1 MIKPF
6 NGTETLG
13 EIVAAFP
20 GASNLFKAKRIDFC
34 CGGDRQLDAV
44 LQEKGMD
51 SASFL
56 GELNALVE
64 QAGQRS
70 AADIDWRE
78 APLGELVDHIVRK
91 HHAYLEQELP
101 VLGGFVTK
109 ILRVHGFSHPELV
122 ELHKLFHQAKVEL
135 EQHMIDEETNVF
147 PLIKQAE
154 QMSDPA
160 ARKQALGLIGELEHE
175 HELVGGLLQQ
185 MREITSDY
193 VLPEGACTTYALT
206 FRKLEELESD
216 TFEHVHLENNILF
229 SRLGA

>member
-1 MIKPF
+1 MKPF
-6 NGTETLG
+6 DGTERLG

-20 GASNLFKAKRIDFC
+20 GASNLFKASRIDFC
-34 CGGDRQLDAV
+34 CGGDRQLIDV
-44 LQEKGMD
+44 LDEKGTD
-51 SASFL
+51 KAAFVE
-56 GELNALVE
+56 ELNALAK
-64 QAGQRS
+64 QAAERS
-70 AADIDWRE
+70 AADTDWRE
-78 APLGELVDHIVRK
+78 APLGELVDHIVQK

-101 VLGGFVTK
+101 VLSGFVTK

-154 QMSDPA
+154 QESDAA
-160 ARKQALGLIGELEHE
+160 ARKQALDRIGELEHE
-175 HELVGGLLQQ
+175 HETVGALLKQ
-185 MREITSDY
+185 MREITSEY
-193 VLPEGACTTYALT
+193 TLPEGACTTYGLT

-229 SRLGA
+229 TRLGA